1 MDGFIKWSEKTLVPV
16 AGKIG
21 SQRHLVSIRDAFIAM
36 MPLTLAASLAVLLN
50 VFLRDIPVSIANA
63 YEGLAWMA
71 DIPTKANWIIGING
85 QVWWATIAMMALVFS
100 FTLAYNLGKNGGVD
114 GLPAGVVG
122 LMIFVATTPQ
132 IWMPEEVTALTTVA
146 GGVLSTPYLGATG
159 LFTSMIFVLFFMELY
174 VMIIK
179 ANIVI
184 KMPDSVPPAVSKAFV
199 AVIPG
204 VVAVYGSAI
213 VTDLFTKLVE
223 MPVNDWITAT
233 IQAPLMELSQGYPA
247 VLIITILTQV
257 LWFFGLHG
265 MNILAPIY
273 ESLWG
278 VAQTINISDTANGLE
293 PTYMWVR
300 ASFDVYAMIGGSGM
314 TIGLIISMFV
324 LGKREDTRAIAKIG
338 LAPGLFN
345 INEPMVFGVPIVL
358 NPIYLI
364 PWVLVPSINV
374 TIGYFAT
381 AIGFAA
387 PVIAG
392 PPWVTPGVLSALVA
406 TGGSIGAA
414 ITAAICLVV
423 AIVIWAPFVI
433 IAEKTAEKMNQE

>member
-1 MDGFIKWSEKTLVPV
+1 MNGFIKWSEKNLVPI
-16 AGKIG
+16 AAKIG
-21 SQRHLVSIRDAFIAM
+21 GQRHLISIRDGFIAIL
-36 MPLTLAASLAVLLN
+36 PLTLAGSLAVLLN
-50 VFLRDIPVSIANA
+50 VFLRDIPAALGKTGFVEAMN
-63 YEGLAWMA
+63 
-71 DIPTKANWIIGING
+71 PIITING

-122 LMIFVATTPQ
+122 LMIFIATTPQ
-132 IWMPEEVTALTTVA
+132 EVLTSAINGDQTVLQS
-146 GGVLSTPYLGATG
+146 VYLGSTG
-159 LFTSMIFVLFFMELY
+159 LFTAIIFIVVLMELY
-174 VMIIK
+174 VWIIK
-179 ANIVI
+179 KNITI

-204 VVAVYGSAI
+204 VVVVYLSAI
-213 VTDLFTKLVE
+213 ISLGLTDIAS
-223 MPVNDWITAT
+223 MPVNNLISEM
-233 IQAPLMELSQGYPA
+233 IQKPLLQLSQGYPA
-247 VLIITILTQV
+247 VLFITILTQV

-273 ESLWG
+273 ESIWTT
-278 VAQTINISDTANGLE
+278 AQNQNISDIQQQLE

-314 TIGLIISMFV
+314 TVGLIVSMFM
-324 LGKREDTRAIAKIG
+324 LGKREDTRVIAKIG
-338 LAPGLFN
+338 LAPGIFN

-364 PWVLVPSINV
+364 PWVLVPAVTV

-381 AIGFAA
+381 AIGFAG

-392 PPWVTPGVLSALVA
+392 PPWVTPGILSAFIA
-406 TGGSIGAA
+406 TGGSVGAA
-414 ITAAICLVV
+414 ITAAGCLVV
-423 AIVIWAPFVI
+423 AIIMWAPFVVL
-433 IAEKTAEKMNQE
+433 AEKEAAKHDQK

>member
-1 MDGFIKWSEKTLVPV
+1 MDKFITWSEKHLVPI

-36 MPLTLAASLAVLLN
+36 LPLTLAGSFAVLLN
-50 VFLRDIPVSIANA
+50 VFLRDIPTSLAEAYPSMEFIGSIPDKA
-63 YEGLAWMA
+63 AWM
-71 DIPTKANWIIGING
+71 ININV

-100 FTLAYNLGKNGGVD
+100 FTLAYNLGKNSGVD

-132 IWMPEEVTALTTVA
+132 VWVDTPEVA
-146 GGVLSTPYLGATG
+146 GGVLSTPYLGSTG
-159 LFTSMIFVLFFMELY
+159 LFTAMFFILIFMEFY
-174 VMIIK
+174 AWIIK
-179 ANIVI
+179 KNIVI

-204 VVAVYGSAI
+204 VIAVYGSAI
-213 VTDLFTKLVE
+213 VADVITRLVS
-223 MPVNDWITAT
+223 MPVNDWIAVT
-233 IQAPLMELSQGYPA
+233 IQNPLISLSQGYPA
-247 VLIITILTQV
+247 VLLITLLTQI

-265 MNILAPIY
+265 MNILAPVY
-273 ESLWG
+273 ETIWTT
-278 VAQTINISDTANGLE
+278 AQNVNIDAVANGLD
-293 PTYMWVR
+293 PVYMWSR
-300 ASFDVYAMIGGSGM
+300 ASFDIYGMIGGSGM
-314 TIGLIISMFV
+314 TIGLVVSMFIF
-324 LGKREDTRAIAKIG
+324 GKREDTRTIAKIG
-338 LAPGLFN
+338 LAPGIFN
-345 INEPMVFGVPIVL
+345 INEPMVFGVPLVL

-364 PWVLVPSINV
+364 PWIIVPVITI

-381 AIGFAA
+381 AIGFAG

-392 PPWVTPGVLSALVA
+392 PPWVTPGILSALIA

-433 IAEKTAEKMNQE
+433 LAEKDAEKRNQ

>member
-1 MDGFIKWSEKTLVPV
+1 MDKFITWSEKHLVPI

-36 MPLTLAASLAVLLN
+36 LPLTLAGSFAVLLN
-50 VFLRDIPVSIANA
+50 VFLRDIPGSIAEA
-63 YEGLAWMA
+63 YPSMEFIGS
-71 DIPTKANWIIGING
+71 IPEKAAWIITINN

-100 FTLAYNLGKNGGVD
+100 FTLAYNLGKNSGVD

-122 LMIFVATTPQ
+122 LMIFIATTPQ
-132 IWMPEEVTALTTVA
+132 VWVDTPEVA
-146 GGVLSTPYLGATG
+146 GGVLSTPYLGSTG
-159 LFTSMIFVLFFMELY
+159 LFTAMFFILIFMEFY
-174 VMIIK
+174 AWIIK
-179 ANIVI
+179 KNIVI

-204 VVAVYGSAI
+204 VIAVYGSAI
-213 VTDLFTKLVE
+213 VADVITRLVS
-223 MPVNDWITAT
+223 MPVNDWIAVT
-233 IQAPLMELSQGYPA
+233 IQNPLISLSQGYPA
-247 VLIITILTQV
+247 VLLITLLTQI

-265 MNILAPIY
+265 MNILAPVY
-273 ESLWG
+273 ETIWTT
-278 VAQTINISDTANGLE
+278 AQNVNIDAVANGLD
-293 PTYMWVR
+293 PVYMWSR
-300 ASFDVYAMIGGSGM
+300 ASFDIYGMIGGSGM
-314 TIGLIISMFV
+314 TIGLVVSMFIF
-324 LGKREDTRAIAKIG
+324 GKREDTRTIAKIG
-338 LAPGLFN
+338 LAPGIFN
-345 INEPMVFGVPIVL
+345 INEPMVFGVPLVL

-364 PWVLVPSINV
+364 PWIIVPVITI

-381 AIGFAA
+381 VIGFAG

-392 PPWVTPGVLSALVA
+392 PPWVTPGILSALIA

-433 IAEKTAEKMNQE
+433 LAEKDAEKRNQ

>member
-1 MDGFIKWSEKTLVPV
+1 MDKFITWSEKHLVPI

-36 MPLTLAASLAVLLN
+36 LPLTLAGSFAVLLN
-50 VFLRDIPVSIANA
+50 VFLRDIPTSLAEAYPSMEFIGSIPDKA
-63 YEGLAWMA
+63 AWM
-71 DIPTKANWIIGING
+71 INING

-100 FTLAYNLGKNGGVD
+100 FTLAYNLGKNSGVD

-132 IWMPEEVTALTTVA
+132 VWVDTPEVA
-146 GGVLSTPYLGATG
+146 GGVLSTPYLGSTG
-159 LFTSMIFVLFFMELY
+159 LFTAMFFILIFMEFY
-174 VMIIK
+174 AWIIK
-179 ANIVI
+179 KNIVI

-204 VVAVYGSAI
+204 VIAVYGSAI
-213 VTDLFTKLVE
+213 VADVITRLVS
-223 MPVNDWITAT
+223 MPVNDWIAVT
-233 IQAPLMELSQGYPA
+233 IQNPLISLSQGYPA
-247 VLIITILTQV
+247 VLLITLLTQI

-265 MNILAPIY
+265 MNILAPVY
-273 ESLWG
+273 ETIWTT
-278 VAQTINISDTANGLE
+278 AQNVNIDAVANGLD
-293 PTYMWVR
+293 PVYMWSR
-300 ASFDVYAMIGGSGM
+300 ASFDIYGMIGGSGM
-314 TIGLIISMFV
+314 TIGLVVSMFIF
-324 LGKREDTRAIAKIG
+324 GKREDTRTIAKIG
-338 LAPGLFN
+338 LAPGIFN
-345 INEPMVFGVPIVL
+345 INEPMVFGVPLVL

-364 PWVLVPSINV
+364 PWIIVPVITI

-381 AIGFAA
+381 AIGFAG

-392 PPWVTPGVLSALVA
+392 PPWVTPGILSALIA

-433 IAEKTAEKMNQE
+433 LAEKDAEKRNQ